1 MNTTYMKE
9 YWKGYRAMKRK
20 AYDYYNVR
28 TAFLEIYNS
37 NHGNAYVAGA
47 CKAKEYIERIGL
59 QNLKI

>member
-20 AYDYYNVR
+20 AYDYYNVS
-28 TAFLEIYNS
+28 TAFWDIYNS
-37 NHGNAYVAGA
+37 NCSNAYANGA
-47 CKAKEYIERIGL
+47 RKAKEYIERIGL